1 MLSNVYCSLTT
12 FGNTPK
18 VDTKATMMKNK
29 MKNLKSS
36 WCIMSSLSKEKDI
49 IVRGTQVLLDVD
61 QRGHVKQ
68 KSSDLSSN

>member
-1 MLSNVYCSLTT
+1 M
-12 FGNTPK
+12 P
-18 VDTKATMMKNK
+18 
-29 MKNLKSS
+29 
-36 WCIMSSLSKEKDI
+36 SLSKEKDI